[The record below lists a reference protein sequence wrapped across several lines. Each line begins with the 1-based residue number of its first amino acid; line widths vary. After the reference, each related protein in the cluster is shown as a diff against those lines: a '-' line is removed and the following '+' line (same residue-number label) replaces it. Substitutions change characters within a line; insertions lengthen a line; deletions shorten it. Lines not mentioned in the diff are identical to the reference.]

1 MSERVMASVEV
12 VEEVKDIDGADRL
25 QHYRVKGWWVVDRKD
40 AYRVGDH
47 VVFCEIDSFVP
58 ESIAPFLTKGKP
70 KTFNGVQGNVLKT
83 IRLRG
88 ALSQG
93 LLLSSSTLGDVQL
106 NFFNESGRWAL
117 GVIPVD
123 SDHFQEFIFVGD
135 DVSERLGIVK
145 YERLEGESN
154 SNGNIEK
161 ASDWPH
167 FIPKTDQE
175 RIQNYYKKLKKG
187 GFWKVWEITE
197 KLEGQSFTA
206 YIFQGEIGVC
216 SRNVRLKTDVEN
228 NWTRAFHKYN
238 LQEKLPMIAQHCGF
252 EFAIQGELC
261 GPGIQGNIYG
271 LKEQQLF
278 IYNIRNL
285 SEHRDLNPVERW
297 NFHTDY
303 FAGNIQHVPVHGD
316 LREDTFQ
323 TCHNLCTPT
332 GGFLSLDEIL
342 ASATAPSALAEV
354 RREGL
359 VFKSFD
365 GESFKAISNDYLEL
379 GHEIR

>member
-12 VEEVKDIDGADRL
+12 VEEVKDIEGADRL

-40 AYRVGDH
+40 QYRVGDH

-93 LLLSSSTLGDVQL
+93 LLLPLSVLNVEHGGVTYESLADAGCDVGELL
-106 NFFNESGRWAL
+106 N
-117 GVIPVD
+117 
-123 SDHFQEFIFVGD
+123 
-135 DVSERLGIVK
+135 IVK
-145 YERLEGESN
+145 YERPENESN

-161 ASDWPH
+161 AGDWPH

-175 RIQNYYKKLKKG
+175 RIQNHYKKLKKG

-216 SRNVRLKTDVEN
+216 SRNVRLKLDVEN
-228 NWTRAFHKYN
+228 NWTRAFNKYN
-238 LQEKLPMIAQHCGF
+238 LQEQLPMIAQHCGF

-271 LKEQQLF
+271 FQEQQLF

-285 SEHRDLNPVERW
+285 SEHRDLTPCERW
-297 NFHTDY
+297 KFWSDY
-303 FAGNIQHVPVHGD
+303 LGGIIPHVPIHGNF
-316 LREDTFQ
+316 REGIYQ
-323 TCHNLCTPT
+323 SCHNLCSPCGEPLT
-332 GGFLSLDEIL
+332 LDDIL
-342 ASATAPSALAEV
+342 ASANDISKFGNV
-354 RREGL
+354 RREGI

-379 GHEIR
+379 GHEIK

>member
-1 MSERVMASVEV
+1 MTERVMASVEV
-12 VEEVKDIDGADRL
+12 VEEVQDIEGADRL
-25 QHYRVKGWWVVDRKD
+25 QHYRVKGWWVVDQKGK
-40 AYRVGDH
+40 YLVGDS

-58 ESIAPFLTKGKP
+58 ESIAPFLTKGKA

-88 ALSQG
+88 ARSQG
-93 LLLSSSTLGDVQL
+93 LLLPLSVA
-106 NFFNESGRWAL
+106 EE
-117 GVIPVD
+117 VIVL
-123 SDHFQEFIFVGD
+123 ELMVGL
-135 DVSERLGIVK
+135 DVSIPLGIVK
-145 YERLEGESN
+145 YERQENERG
-154 SNGNIEK
+154 SNGNIEQ
-161 ASDWPH
+161 AGEWPH

-175 RIQNYYKKLKKG
+175 RIQNHYKKLKNG

-216 SRNVRLKTDVEN
+216 SRNVRLKLDAEN

-238 LQEKLPMIAQHCGF
+238 LQEQLSLIAQHCGF

-285 SEHRDLNPVERW
+285 SEHRDLNPAERW
-297 NFHTDY
+297 KFHTDY

-332 GGFLSLDEIL
+332 GGSLSLDEIL

-379 GHEIR
+379 GHEIK

>member
-1 MSERVMASVEV
+1 MSERVMVSVEV

-25 QHYRVKGWWVVDRKD
+25 QHYRVKGWWVVGQKD
-40 AYRVGDH
+40 QYRVGDK

-58 ESIAPFLTKGKP
+58 ESIAPFLTKGGKS
-70 KTFNGVQGNVLKT
+70 KTFNGVQGNILKT

-93 LLLSSSTLGDVQL
+93 LLL
-106 NFFNESGRWAL
+106 
-117 GVIPVD
+117 PVSVVD
-123 SDHFQEFIFVGD
+123 DLIVSELVVGL
-135 DVSERLGIVK
+135 DVSLPLGIVK
-145 YERLEGESN
+145 YERPENEGGR
-154 SNGNIEK
+154 NGNIEQ
-161 ASDWPH
+161 AGEWPH
-167 FIPKTDQE
+167 FIPKTDQN
-175 RIQNYYKKLKKG
+175 RLQNHYKKLKNG

-206 YIFQGEIGVC
+206 YVFQGEIGVC
-216 SRNVRLKTDVEN
+216 SRNVRLKFDVEN
-228 NWTRAFHKYN
+228 NWTNAFHKYN
-238 LQEKLPMIAQHCGF
+238 LQEQLPIIAQHCGF
-252 EFAIQGELC
+252 DFAIQGELC

-271 LKEQQLF
+271 LTEQTLF

-285 SEHRDLNPVERW
+285 TEHRDLSPVERW

-303 FAGNIQHVPVHGD
+303 FAGSIQHVPVHGD
-316 LREDTFQ
+316 FRENIFQ

-332 GGFLSLDEIL
+332 GSGLSLDEIL

-365 GESFKAISNDYLEL
+365 GESFKVISNDYLEL
-379 GHEIR
+379 GHAYK

>member
-1 MSERVMASVEV
+1 MTERVMASVEV
-12 VEEVKDIDGADRL
+12 VEEVKDIEGADRL
-25 QHYRVKGWWVVDRKD
+25 QHYRVKGWWVVDKKCQ
-40 AYRVGDH
+40 YKVGDK

-58 ESIAPFLTKGKP
+58 DVIAPFLTKGKP

-93 LLLSSSTLGDVQL
+93 LLLPTSVT
-106 NFFNESGRWAL
+106 
-117 GVIPVD
+117 
-123 SDHFQEFIFVGD
+123 D
-135 DVSERLGIVK
+135 DVIVSELMVGLDVSLPLGIVK
-145 YERLEGESN
+145 YERPENENGR
-154 SNGNIEK
+154 NGNIEQ
-161 ASDWPH
+161 AGEWPH

-175 RIQNYYKKLKKG
+175 RIQNHYKKLKMG

-197 KLEGQSFTA
+197 KLEGQSFAA

-216 SRNVRLKTDVEN
+216 SRNVRLKLDAEN

-238 LQEKLPMIAQHCGF
+238 LQERLPMIAQHCGF

-271 LKEQQLF
+271 FQEQQLF

-285 SEHRDLNPVERW
+285 SEHRDLTPIERW
-297 NFHTDY
+297 KFHADY
-303 FAGNIQHVPVHGD
+303 LTESIPHVPVYGNM
-316 LREDTFQ
+316 REDTYQ
-323 TCHNLCTPT
+323 ICHNLCTPT
-332 GGFLSLDEIL
+332 GEALTLDDIL
-342 ASATAPSALAEV
+342 ASANDVSKFGNV
-354 RREGL
+354 RREGI

-379 GHEIR
+379 GPHIT

>member
-1 MSERVMASVEV
+1 MTERVMASVEV
-12 VEEVKDIDGADRL
+12 VEEVNDIEGADRL

-40 AYRVGDH
+40 AYAVGDH

-58 ESIAPFLTKGKP
+58 EVIAPFLTKGKP

-145 YERLEGESN
+145 YERPENENGR
-154 SNGNIEK
+154 NGNIEQ
-161 ASDWPH
+161 AGEWPH
-167 FIPKTDQE
+167 FIPKTDQQ
-175 RIQNYYKKLKKG
+175 RIQNHYKKLKNG

-216 SRNVRLKTDVEN
+216 SRNVRLKLDAEN

-238 LQEKLPMIAQHCGF
+238 LAEQLPLIAQHCGF

-261 GPGIQGNIYG
+261 GPGIQGNIYDCIDQS
-271 LKEQQLF
+271 LY

-285 SEHRDLNPVERW
+285 SEHRDLNPRERW
-297 NFHTDY
+297 QFWTDY
-303 FAGNIQHVPVHGD
+303 LGDIPHVPIHMNK
-316 LREDTFQ
+316 REGIWQ
-323 TCHNLCTPT
+323 SCHNLCSPVGVPLT
-332 GGFLSLDEIL
+332 LDDIL
-342 ASATAPSALAEV
+342 ASANDVSEFGNV

-365 GESFKAISNDYLEL
+365 GESFKVISNDYLEL
-379 GHEIR
+379 GHEIK